1 MSAWH
6 SGTLADLL
14 EADLSS
20 IAATLAAKAIVRSLS
35 PTPESFE
42 SWFESLGNLRDAAES
57 LVERHAPAAAW
68 HYFVEFEIPRR
79 ARRIDAVLLADDVI
93 FIFEWKVG
101 ADRFDR
107 GAIWQAEQ
115 YALDMRD
122 FHEGSR
128 LRRIIPLLVATKAEQ
143 TVDSGV
149 TNPDRLVQ
157 PVRTLAPTQIA
168 DRVLSDWR
176 SLHQLAAPS
185 IDASAWEAAA
195 YRPTPT
201 IIEAAQML
209 YEQHNVKQLSISG
222 AQNLDQTVDAVLE
235 LIEVCRTQRRRGIAF
250 ITGSPGSGKTLA
262 GLQVVHDP
270 RMSVGADGEANG
282 VFLSGNMPLVEV
294 VRAALTDSEV
304 KQGRRKHEAQRQVST
319 FIQHAYLFRN
329 AYAVAGVPPE
339 HVVLFDEA
347 QRAWDRKQVL
357 SWTRKAVDRSEPEIL
372 LDVMNRKDD
381 WSVVVAMVGG
391 GQEIN
396 SGEAGLGEWGRA
408 LLESHSDWLI
418 RASPQVLSGSSA
430 PPPGGR
436 LFESLG
442 DTQMQV
448 APDTRLHLQ
457 MNVRSPRAE
466 RLNSW
471 VDALLELRIDD
482 ARAATPDPNEF
493 PMAYTRSLDR
503 AKEWLREHC
512 DEDQR
517 KGLLAS
523 ADARRLRAWGLDP
536 RNLRAEK
543 AWADWFLKPKGDV
556 RSSDQ
561 LEVPANNFD
570 CQGLEIDWAGVC
582 WGNDFSAGA
591 ADQAWRIRRFT
602 GSRWTNPN
610 SETRRYILNGYHVL
624 LTRARRGQIIWVPRP
639 DGTDA
644 TLAPKDFDDVADL
657 LAAVGVPSID

>member
-6 SGTLADLL
+6 SGTLADLVQS
-14 EADLSS
+14 DLHG
-20 IAATLAAKAIVRSLS
+20 IAATLAAKATVRSLS

-42 SWFESLGNLRDAAES
+42 AWVESLTDLHRMAGHLIGSHSGAG
-57 LVERHAPAAAW
+57 AW
-68 HYFVEFEIPRR
+68 YYFVEFEIPRR
-79 ARRIDAVLLADDVI
+79 ARRIDFVLLADDLL

-101 ADRFDR
+101 AERFDR
-107 GAIWQAEQ
+107 AATWQTEQ

-128 LRRIIPLLVATKAEQ
+128 DRRIIPVLVATRA
-143 TVDSGV
+143 TAIDSLPAV
-149 TNPDRLVQ
+149 EHTRLVQ
-157 PVRTLAPTQIA
+157 RVRTLTPSQIA
-168 DRVLSDWR
+168 DRVLTDWR
-176 SLHQLAAPS
+176 ALHNEHASP
-185 IDASAWEAAA
+185 IDAKTWEIAP

-201 IIEAAQML
+201 IIEAAQLL
-209 YEQHNVKQLSISG
+209 YEQHDVKELSISG
-222 AQNLDQTVDAVLE
+222 AQNLDETVNAVLD
-235 LIEVCRTQRRRGIAF
+235 LIETCRTQKRRGIAF

-270 RMSVGADGEANG
+270 RMAVISGSEAAG

-304 KQGRRKHEAQRQVST
+304 RHGRRKQEAQREVST

-329 AYAVAGVPPE
+329 AYALTGTPPE

-347 QRAWDRKQVL
+347 QRAWDRKQVF
-357 SWTRKAVDRSEPEIL
+357 SWTRKSVDRSEPEIL
-372 LDVMNRKDD
+372 LDVMSRKGD

-408 LLESHSDWLI
+408 LLVSHPDWLI
-418 RASPQVLSGSSA
+418 RASPQVLPGSSL

-436 LFESLG
+436 LFENAVDGLTSL
-442 DTQMQV
+442 V
-448 APDTRLHLQ
+448 PDQRLHLQ

-466 RLNSW
+466 RLNAW
-471 VDALLELRIDD
+471 VDALLELRLGD
-482 ARAATPDPNEF
+482 ARAAAPDPREF
-493 PMAYTRSLDR
+493 PMAFTRSLDQAR
-503 AKEWLREHC
+503 QWLREHC

-517 KGLLAS
+517 SGLLAS

-543 AWADWFLKPKGDV
+543 AWADWFLKPRGDV
-556 RSSDQ
+556 RSSNQ

-582 WGNDFSAGA
+582 WGNDFAAGM
-591 ADQAWRIRRFT
+591 ADRQWRIRRFT
-602 GSRWTNPN
+602 GSRWTNPS
-610 SETRRYILNGYHVL
+610 SETRRYILNGYRVL
-624 LTRARRGQIIWVPRP
+624 LTRARRGQILWVPQP

-644 TLAPKDFDDVADL
+644 TLAPSDFDDVAGL
-657 LAAVGVPSID
+657 LAAVGVPCID